1 MKTVIYLLG
10 SALLSLSTLT
20 AQTQETW
27 TLNDGRTFEGQ
38 VKLVTPGTV
47 IFTRSSG
54 PDVPLEITQLTDASR
69 KRLIEV
75 LGLNAPS
82 APMPTPTAAM
92 TGTATGTKPSDAA
105 GTTPAAATGTKPT
118 MPRNSGAIDAT
129 DISMI
134 DSQFGQKATVIG
146 KVKEVVTLGSTG
158 HKRINFENT
167 GFNVF
172 INKRNLE
179 KSSDWKLDD
188 LAGKTV
194 QIEAEVTKYQEQVQM
209 QLTEPSQIKVV
220 N

>member
-10 SALLSLSTLT
+10 SALLSLSSLN

-54 PDVPLEITQLTDASR
+54 PDVPLEITKLTDASR

-82 APMPTPTAAM
+82 APAPTPTASTPAA
-92 TGTATGTKPSDAA
+92 ATGTKPSDAA
-105 GTTPAAATGTKPT
+105 GTKPT
-118 MPRNSGAIDAT
+118 MVRNSGAIDAT

-146 KVKEVVTLGSTG
+146 QVKEVVTLGSTG

-194 QIEAEVTKYQEQVQM
+194 QIEGEVTKYQEQVQM

>member
-1 MKTVIYLLG
+1 MKTVNFLLC
-10 SALLSLSTLT
+10 SAFLSLSSLT

-54 PDVPLEITQLTDASR
+54 PDVPLEITKLSDASR

-82 APMPTPTAAM
+82 APAPTPTASTPAA
-92 TGTATGTKPSDAA
+92 TPSSAATGTKPS
-105 GTTPAAATGTKPT
+105 
-118 MPRNSGAIDAT
+118 MVRNSGAIDAT

-146 KVKEVVTLGSTG
+146 QVKEVVTLGSTG

-194 QIEAEVTKYQEQVQM
+194 QIEGEVTKYQEQVQM
-209 QLTEPSQIKVV
+209 QLAEPSQIKVV
-220 N
+220 K

>member
-1 MKTVIYLLG
+1 MRAADRYSYPSHTHLMKTVIYLLG
-10 SALLSLSTLT
+10 SAFLSLSSLT

-54 PDVPLEITQLTDASR
+54 PDVPLEITKLTDASR

-75 LGLNAPS
+75 LGLNAPA
-82 APMPTPTAAM
+82 APAPTPTA
-92 TGTATGTKPSDAA
+92 S
-105 GTTPAAATGTKPT
+105 TPAAATGTKPT
-118 MPRNSGAIDAT
+118 MVRNSGAIDAT

-146 KVKEVVTLGSTG
+146 QVKEVVTLGSTG

>member
-54 PDVPLEITQLTDASR
+54 PDVPLEITKLTDASR

-75 LGLNAPS
+75 LGLNAPA
-82 APMPTPTAAM
+82 APAPTPT
-92 TGTATGTKPSDAA
+92 TS
-105 GTTPAAATGTKPT
+105 TPAAATGTKPT
-118 MPRNSGAIDAT
+118 MVRNSGAIDAT

-146 KVKEVVTLGSTG
+146 LVKEVVTLGSTG

-194 QIEAEVTKYQEQVQM
+194 QIEAEVTKYQVQVQM

>member
-10 SALLSLSTLT
+10 SALLSLSSLT

-54 PDVPLEITQLTDASR
+54 PDVPLEITKLADVSR

-82 APMPTPTAAM
+82 APAPTPTA
-92 TGTATGTKPSDAA
+92 S
-105 GTTPAAATGTKPT
+105 TPAAATGTKPT
-118 MPRNSGAIDAT
+118 MVRNSGAIDAT

-146 KVKEVVTLGSTG
+146 QVKEVVTLGSTG

-220 N
+220 K